1 MGRSLEHGFGWIMSA
16 LLIFSGPQL
25 VMLGLPGEYPGRMFM
40 PSTAVRRP
48 AQESLV
54 RSRAAR

>member
-40 PSTAVRRP
+40 TVNRRP
-48 AQESLV
+48 QAGSGEP
-54 RSRAAR
+54 R